1 MTIQLFSSTKNEV
14 ASLNEKSKLLEREMV
29 TDQHNFFL
37 SSSGLQPF
45 LAIIND
51 TTNSV
56 NPPNAT
62 NTDPALPTPS
72 IFNGKSRVTIAETG

>member
-1 MTIQLFSSTKNEV
+1 MTLQLFSSTKNEV
-14 ASLNEKSKLLEREMV
+14 ASLNEKSKILEREMV
-29 TDQHNFFL
+29 TDQHNLFL

-51 TTNSV
+51 TNSV
-56 NPPNAT
+56 TPLMQLAQT
-62 NTDPALPTPS
+62 PALPTPS

>member
-1 MTIQLFSSTKNEV
+1 MTLQLFSSTKNEV
-14 ASLNEKSKLLEREMV
+14 ASLNEKSKILEREMV
-29 TDQHNFFL
+29 TDQHNLFL

-56 NPPNAT
+56 TPLMQLAQT
-62 NTDPALPTPS
+62 PALPTPS